1 MKLIP
6 ENLNFDSSPIP
17 TSKNFVLV
25 ELLSHVFSVM
35 VTTTHLYTMLM
46 VLGLLG
52 LLYHLSFFIFA
63 GLVGDQ
69 MARIST
75 PFLGFLV
82 LVLCCHASN
91 MAKVTGYTAYT
102 DPNQSIR
109 IRIRDLMMRMTLQE
123 KIGQMV
129 QIERANASAEIMN
142 KFFIGD

>member
-1 MKLIP
+1 
-6 ENLNFDSSPIP
+6 
-17 TSKNFVLV
+17 
-25 ELLSHVFSVM
+25 
-35 VTTTHLYTMLM
+35 
-46 VLGLLG
+46 
-52 LLYHLSFFIFA
+52 
-63 GLVGDQ
+63 
-69 MARIST
+69 
-75 PFLGFLV
+75 
-82 LVLCCHASN
+82 

>member
-1 MKLIP
+1 MNLISK
-6 ENLNFDSSPIP
+6 NLHFDPSSIP
-17 TSKNFVLV
+17 THKNFVIV
-25 ELLSHVFSVM
+25 ELPLCVM
-35 VTTTHLYTMLM
+35 VTTIHLETMLM
-46 VLGLLG
+46 VLGLL
-52 LLYHLSFFIFA
+52 LVSYITFHSLFLQDLS
-63 GLVGDQ
+63 GDQ

-82 LVLCCHASN
+82 LVFCCHASN

>member
-1 MKLIP
+1 
-6 ENLNFDSSPIP
+6 
-17 TSKNFVLV
+17 
-25 ELLSHVFSVM
+25 
-35 VTTTHLYTMLM
+35 
-46 VLGLLG
+46 
-52 LLYHLSFFIFA
+52 
-63 GLVGDQ
+63 

-82 LVLCCHASN
+82 LVLCRHASN